1 MKLSIIVPVYN
12 TEEYLKECLDSVTPQ
27 LTDDME
33 VILVND
39 GSTDG
44 SQKICEE
51 YQEKYSQVRLIN
63 QQNQGSS
70 VARNTGIHEAVGD
83 YLLFLDSD
91 DFIATSVL
99 RDLIQF
105 ANNQDII
112 FLDAVKYYREDWQ
125 EPLAE
130 GYQNTCINCK
140 SPKEVLAFLAD
151 LPKFPGAPWNKLVN
165 RNFVVKNN
173 LYFSEGIVAEDID
186 WVLSVLKE
194 AEIFGYYSKKN
205 YYFYRQN
212 RKFSVTHNI
221 GVKHVN
227 SLLYILD
234 KWVNKIKNHEYAN
247 FYYKFL
253 AYEYIITLLSFSYL
267 SKEEQ
272 KNFKDQLLQ
281 YSFLL
286 QYRDDVK
293 YRLAAMSIKLFGV
306 SICSYL
312 LRKYQNIR
320 LKRGRK

>member
-63 QQNQGSS
+63 QQNQGLSA
-70 VARNTGIHEAVGD
+70 ARNTGIHEAVGD
-83 YLLFLDSD
+83 YLLFIDSD

-105 ANNQDII
+105 ANNQDVI

-130 GYQNTCINCK
+130 GYQQKFICQK
-140 SPKEVLAFLAD
+140 SPKQVLEFLAN
-151 LPKFPGAPWNKLVN
+151 LPKFPGCAWNKLVRRDFLLEN
-165 RNFVVKNN
+165 S
-173 LYFSEGIVAEDID
+173 LYFTKGIYSEDVD
-186 WVLSVLKE
+186 WTLS
-194 AEIFGYYSKKN
+194 IFKFGTSYSYYCNKV
-205 YYFYRQN
+205 YYYYRQG
-212 RKFSVTHNI
+212 RETSITSNI
-221 GVKHVN
+221 GVKNVE
-227 SLLYILD
+227 SLLFILG
-234 KWVNKIKNHEYAN
+234 KWIADSSTGDYKDI
-247 FYYKFL
+247 YYKFL

-320 LKRGRK
+320 LKRGQK